1 MYRSLVA
8 PLVLHCLQGGEA
20 SLVAFGPPA
29 GGKSYTMGTDRLT
42 SKLGV
47 RRHRDVEDSET
58 DLGALPRAVQAIFE
72 SLELQRIGSW
82 TVTICFAEVLNGD
95 VYDCCSPD
103 DLPLPQTM
111 SAKQVLSDAR
121 SVRVRSAIEMFAVL
135 GNAAHRRERAWHAY
149 GDPAVNWFISIVV
162 ERTLQNRHMSGRLT
176 FVDLGTPGDDLAGFF
191 PEASS
196 EYDAQPSLLALGN
209 LLLSSNRPGVFGA
222 GALQTL
228 TEFLEVVVQR
238 GEETKTKLVM
248 LACVTPYHDEM
259 PETQLTLRYV
269 QSRSHEQSVVA
280 QIIA

>member
-1 MYRSLVA
+1 
-8 PLVLHCLQGGEA
+8 
-20 SLVAFGPPA
+20 
-29 GGKSYTMGTDRLT
+29 
-42 SKLGV
+42 
-47 RRHRDVEDSET
+47 
-58 DLGALPRAVQAIFE
+58 
-72 SLELQRIGSW
+72 
-82 TVTICFAEVLNGD
+82 
-95 VYDCCSPD
+95 
-103 DLPLPQTM
+103 
-111 SAKQVLSDAR
+111 
-121 SVRVRSAIEMFAVL
+121 
-135 GNAAHRRERAWHAY
+135 
-149 GDPAVNWFISIVV
+149 
-162 ERTLQNRHMSGRLT
+162 MSGRLT

-248 LACVTPYHDEM
+248 LACVTPYRDEM